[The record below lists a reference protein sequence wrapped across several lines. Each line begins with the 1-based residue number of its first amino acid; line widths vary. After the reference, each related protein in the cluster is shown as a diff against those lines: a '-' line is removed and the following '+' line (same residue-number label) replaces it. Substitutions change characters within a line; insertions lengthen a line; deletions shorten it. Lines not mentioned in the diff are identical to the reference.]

1 MPDFSLFDYDQSAPL
16 DIEVVAEQKRGVV
29 TVHDIAYTSPKFGKV
44 TAYLVV
50 PPGSGPFA
58 GLLFVHWGQG
68 NREEFVDEA
77 VALAELG
84 VVSLSMDA
92 PHARPHHWRP
102 QDQTPEAALASDIQL
117 IVDMR
122 RGLDLLLARPD
133 VDPQRIGYVGH
144 SLGATKGGILAAVDK
159 RVRAYVLM
167 GGAVSLTHN
176 YRVSS
181 NPEIALYRD
190 SIPTQEWEE
199 FMLLLEPF
207 DTAHYITTAAPASLL
222 FQFARNDEFI
232 SEEEALLFEKLASEP
247 KQTLWYDCAHDF
259 NDEARRDRVAWLAA
273 HLNLAPPI
281 ESVPDQSTSKE
292 TP

>member
-1 MPDFSLFDYDQSAPL
+1 MAMPDFSLFDYDQSAPL
-16 DIEVVAEQKRGVV
+16 DVDVVAEQKRGTV
-29 TVHDIAYTSPKFGKV
+29 TVQDIAYVSPKFGKV

-181 NPEIALYRD
+181 NPEIALYRE

-199 FMLLLEPF
+199 FMALLEPF
-207 DTAHYITTAAPASLL
+207 DTAHYISTAAPASLL

-247 KQTLWYDCAHDF
+247 KQTLWYNCAHDF
-259 NDEARRDRVAWLAA
+259 NDEARRDRVAWLTAQLKLIAA
-273 HLNLAPPI
+273 
-281 ESVPDQSTSKE
+281 SVPDQSTSKE

>member
-1 MPDFSLFDYDQSAPL
+1 MPDFSLFDYNQSAPL
-16 DIEVVAEQKRGVV
+16 DVDVVAEQKRGAV
-29 TVHDIAYTSPKFGKV
+29 TLQDIAYASPKFGKV

-92 PHARPHHWRP
+92 PHARPHRWRP
-102 QDQTPEAALASDIQL
+102 QDQTPEAALAADIQL
-117 IVDMR
+117 LVDMR

-144 SLGATKGGILAAVDK
+144 SLGATKGGILAAIDK

-167 GGAVSLTHN
+167 GGAVSLTRN
-176 YRVSS
+176 YRVSP
-181 NPEIALYRD
+181 NPSIALYRD

-199 FMLLLEPF
+199 FMVLLEPF
-207 DTAHYITTAAPASLL
+207 DTAHYIAEAAPASLL
-222 FQFARNDEFI
+222 FQFAHNDEFI

-247 KQTLWYDCAHDF
+247 KQTLWYNCAHDF
-259 NDEARRDRVAWLAA
+259 NDEARRDRIAWLTAQ
-273 HLNLAPPI
+273 LSLVVK
-281 ESVPDQSTSKE
+281 SVPDQSASKGTS
-292 TP
+292 

>member
-1 MPDFSLFDYDQSAPL
+1 MPDYSLYDYDRSTPL
-16 DIEVVAEQKRGVV
+16 DIDVVAEQHRGEV
-29 TVHDIAYTSPKFGKV
+29 TVQDIAYASPKFGKV
-44 TAYLVV
+44 TAYLVL

-68 NREEFVDEA
+68 NRDDFLDEA
-77 VALAELG
+77 VALAASG
-84 VVSLSMDA
+84 VVSLSIDA

-133 VDPQRIGYVGH
+133 VDGHRIGYVGH

-167 GGAVSLTHN
+167 GGAVSLTNN
-176 YRVSS
+176 YRIST
-181 NPEIALYRD
+181 NPSIALYRE

-199 FMLLLEPF
+199 FMALLEPF
-207 DTAHYITTAAPASLL
+207 DTAHYIAKAAPASLL

-247 KQTLWYDCAHDF
+247 KQTLWYDCTHDF
-259 NDEARRDRVAWLAA
+259 NDEARRDRIAWLAD
-273 HLNLAPPI
+273 HLGFTIPV
-281 ESVPDQSTSKE
+281 VPAQQ
-292 TP
+292 

>member
-16 DIEVVAEQKRGVV
+16 AVDVVAEQKRGAV
-29 TVHDIAYTSPKFGKV
+29 TLQDIAYASPKFGKV

-92 PHARPHHWRP
+92 PHARPHRWRP
-102 QDQTPEAALASDIQL
+102 QDQTPEAALAADIQL
-117 IVDMR
+117 LVDMR

-144 SLGATKGGILAAVDK
+144 SLGATKGGILAAIDK

-167 GGAVSLTHN
+167 GGAVSLTRN
-176 YRVSS
+176 YRVSP
-181 NPEIALYRD
+181 NPSIALYRD

-199 FMLLLEPF
+199 FMVLLEPF
-207 DTAHYITTAAPASLL
+207 DTVHYITTAAPASLL

-273 HLNLAPPI
+273 QLNLVVK
-281 ESVPDQSTSKE
+281 SVPDQSTSKE

>member
-1 MPDFSLFDYDQSAPL
+1 MPDFSLFDYDQCAPL
-16 DIEVVAEQKRGVV
+16 AVDVVAEQKRGAV
-29 TVHDIAYTSPKFGKV
+29 TVQDIAYASPKFGKV

-50 PPGSGPFA
+50 PAGSGPFA

-68 NREEFVDEA
+68 NRDEFLDEA
-77 VALAELG
+77 VALAELD
-84 VVSLSMDA
+84 VVSLSIDA
-92 PHARPHHWRP
+92 PHARPHPWRP
-102 QDQTPEAALASDIQL
+102 QDQTPEAALAADIQL
-117 IVDMR
+117 IIDMR

-133 VDPQRIGYVGH
+133 VDPRRIGYVGH

-167 GGAVSLTHN
+167 GGAVSLTRN
-176 YRVSS
+176 YRVST
-181 NPEIALYRD
+181 NPAIALYRD

-199 FMLLLEPF
+199 FMVLLEPF
-207 DTAHYITTAAPASLL
+207 DTVHYITTASPASLL

-259 NDEARRDRVAWLAA
+259 NEEARRDRVAWLAA
-273 HLNLAPPI
+273 QLGLAVG
-281 ESVPDQSTSKE
+281 SVPDQSISKE
-292 TP
+292 TS